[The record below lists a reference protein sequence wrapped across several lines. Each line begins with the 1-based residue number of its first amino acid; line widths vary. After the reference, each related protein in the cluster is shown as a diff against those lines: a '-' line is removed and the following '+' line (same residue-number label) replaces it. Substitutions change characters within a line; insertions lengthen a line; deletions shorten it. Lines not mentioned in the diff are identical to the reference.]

1 MGSTSPMAF
10 NAPMDRAVLEHRAR
24 RLQWVTIAWNMFE
37 VFVTIG
43 LGLAASSL
51 ALIAFGLDSLVE
63 VFAGLV
69 VVWHLASTEGTRS
82 ERDRRAL
89 RLVAAAFAVL
99 GVYLIVASV
108 RSLVLQQSSDPSPIG
123 IAYLAAT
130 ALVMF
135 VIARRKRVIGRRL
148 ESPPY
153 QAEASM
159 TLLDGC
165 LATGVLVA
173 LALSWLA
180 GWWWADPLA
189 AGVVG
194 LFALREAREGWR
206 EAG

>member
-1 MGSTSPMAF
+1 MAF
-10 NAPMDRAVLEHRAR
+10 DAPMDRGVLEHRAR
-24 RLQWVTIAWNMFE
+24 RLQWVTIVWNMFE

-69 VVWHLASTEGTRS
+69 VVWHLTSTEGTRS
-82 ERDRRAL
+82 DRDRRAL

-99 GVYLIVASV
+99 GAYLIVASA
-108 RSLVLQQSSDPSPIG
+108 RSLLLQQSSDSSPIG

-130 ALVMF
+130 AVVMF
-135 VIARRKRVIGRRL
+135 VIARRKRIIGRRL
-148 ESPPY
+148 ESPPFL
-153 QAEASM
+153 AEAQM

-173 LALSWLA
+173 LTLSWLV

-189 AGVVG
+189 AAVVG
-194 LFALREAREGWR
+194 VAALREAREGWH